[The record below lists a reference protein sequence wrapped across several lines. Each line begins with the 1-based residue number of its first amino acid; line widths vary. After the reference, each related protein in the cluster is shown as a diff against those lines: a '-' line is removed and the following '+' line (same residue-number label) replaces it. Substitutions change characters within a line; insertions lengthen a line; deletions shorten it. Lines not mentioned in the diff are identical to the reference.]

1 MDGVT
6 FSIDKTSCDGSKAEI
21 ISTTTCQVPISTL
34 RAGVFQLP
42 WGSSV
47 YAKVTAYNLYGYSTL
62 SPEGNGAVILTYP
75 DAPVS
80 LAETIALRTATSI
93 TFTWS
98 LGAANGGTSVIDF
111 RISYD
116 QSIGVYVTLASGV
129 SPKQYTA
136 TGLTTGN
143 YYTFKV
149 QSRNSFGLSEFSDE
163 I

>member
-1 MDGVT
+1 MDGST
-6 FSIDKTSCDGSKAEI
+6 FSIDTTSCDGSKAEI
-21 ISTTTCQVPISTL
+21 ISITTCQVPISTL

-47 YAKVTAYNLYGYSTL
+47 YAKVTAYNLYGYSTQ
-62 SPEGNGAVILTYP
+62 SPEGNGAIILTNP

-80 LAETIALRTATSI
+80 LAETVASRTATSI

-98 LGAANGGTSVIDF
+98 LGAANGGTPVIDF

-116 QSIGVYVTLASGV
+116 QSIGTYVTLASGV
-129 SPKQYTA
+129 SSQTYTA

-143 YYTFKV
+143 HYTFK
-149 QSRNSFGLSEFSDE
+149 